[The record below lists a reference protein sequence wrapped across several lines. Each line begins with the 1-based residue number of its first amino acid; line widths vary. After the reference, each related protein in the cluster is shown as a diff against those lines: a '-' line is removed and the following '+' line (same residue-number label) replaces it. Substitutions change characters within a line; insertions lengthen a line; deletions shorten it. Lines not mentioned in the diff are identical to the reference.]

1 MITGVIEKRGEEVV
15 GVMCAR
21 SKDMKTQN
29 THQANSNSRMWR
41 RQGGMRRALHITRW
55 RWRLCDD
62 EYAWVERR
70 YIRNNRRWIYVEEVS
85 PMASGR
91 MLLLKCTMFV
101 DPIVEQEVMM

>member
-1 MITGVIEKRGEEVV
+1 MEAQT
-15 GVMCAR
+15 
-21 SKDMKTQN
+21 
-29 THQANSNSRMWR
+29 R
-41 RQGGMRRALHITRW
+41 RDARALLITRW